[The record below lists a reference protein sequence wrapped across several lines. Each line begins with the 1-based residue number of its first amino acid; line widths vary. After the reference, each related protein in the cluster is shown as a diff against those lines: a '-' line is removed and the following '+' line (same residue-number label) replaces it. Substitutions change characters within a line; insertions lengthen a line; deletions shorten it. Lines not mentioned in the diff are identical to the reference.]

1 MNRFIPLTA
10 ALLAVVLPVLQA
22 SAEESENATMLR
34 TVTETFL
41 RSVLV
46 ASDDE
51 EPGGRFDYRIEMTE
65 HSDGIIVAAIRD
77 LVLRDTDD
85 FRLVI
90 DDMVI
95 KYSPLDELRYTASMD
110 IPSMSGF
117 DADGTEIGRFTALRW
132 HVECVMRIDLALCE
146 SSEMDAA
153 DLALTVQPH
162 RNEEPVLV
170 RLDRFSST
178 SSTHQ
183 IASQS
188 WSASGDFTFAGLSVV
203 SDGLTQISV
212 GEARFTGEFRSVL
225 DTFLLQRLGT
235 DISPD
240 ALWREWLEN
249 PAHAQD
255 GLLLPIDHVSFSYTL
270 SDLTWNDESGGGAVG
285 SALLE
290 LSMTALNGN
299 EGGFRLRYRHDGL
312 DVDDVPVMIPN
323 VDPLPT
329 AFALDLA
336 LEALPV
342 NEFMR
347 IVIEQSEADPMNA
360 DKPDPGM
367 MMSLLAQAGSTL
379 QFGFDY
385 SGPALIASGTGHFVA
400 APKEPVPAT
409 GQANLVLT
417 GLPDLV
423 RQVRDDAMSGND
435 AAVEV
440 AGFLTLWHAI
450 GRKEETSDGLR
461 HHYDLELPPDGQILL
476 NGNDLDILFNLM
488 GQN

>member
-1 MNRFIPLTA
+1 MNRFIPLAA
-10 ALLAVVLPVLQA
+10 ALLALILPVPQV
-22 SAEESENATMLR
+22 SAEESESAARLR

-41 RSVLV
+41 RSVL
-46 ASDDE
+46 ATPHDE
-51 EPGGRFDYRIEMTE
+51 GPGGRLDFRIEMTE
-65 HSDGIIVAAIRD
+65 HSDGIIAATIRD
-77 LVLRDTDD
+77 LVFRDTD

-90 DDMVI
+90 DDVVVT
-95 KYSPLDELRYTASMD
+95 YSPLDELRYTASMD
-110 IPSMSGF
+110 IPSMNGF

-132 HVECVMRIDLALCE
+132 HVECVMHIDLALCE

-153 DLALTVQPH
+153 DLVLIMPPH
-162 RNEEPVLV
+162 HNRDLVLV
-170 RLDRFSST
+170 KLDRFSST
-178 SSTHQ
+178 SALHETAAQ
-183 IASQS
+183 T
-188 WSASGDFTFAGLSVV
+188 WSASADFAFTGLSVT

-212 GEARFTGEFRSVL
+212 GEARLTGEFRGVL
-225 DTFLLQRLGT
+225 DIFLLQRQGT
-235 DISPD
+235 NISPG

-249 PAHAQD
+249 PARAQD
-255 GLLLPIDHVSFSYTL
+255 GRLLPIDHVSVSYTL
-270 SDLTWNDESGGGAVG
+270 SDLSWNDGAGGGAVG
-285 SALLE
+285 SAKLE
-290 LSMTALNGN
+290 LSTTALNGN
-299 EGGFRLRYRHDGL
+299 EGGFRLRYRHDRL

-323 VDPLPT
+323 VDPLPV
-329 AFALDLA
+329 AFGLDLD

-347 IVIEQSEADPMNA
+347 IVTEPSGSDPMSA
-360 DKPDPGM
+360 GKPDPDM
-367 MMSLLAQAGSTL
+367 MMSLLTQAGSTL
-379 QFGFDY
+379 QFKLDY
-385 SGPALIASGTGHFVA
+385 TGPALIASGTGHFAA

-423 RQVRDDAMSGND
+423 RQVRDDAMSGNN

-440 AGFLTLWHAI
+440 ASFLTLWHAI

-476 NGNDLDILFNLM
+476 NGNDLDILFDLL